1 MTSTTRRI
9 LVALAALCLMF
20 GLAACGDDN
29 SGGSGKTPATDNGG
43 DGGGG
48 GKAIAKDPANAS
60 KGTITVGSKNFTEQ
74 FILGEIY
81 AQTLEAQGFKVRR
94 RLNLGSEQIAY
105 KALKGGSID
114 MYPEYTGTA
123 LTSFFNVKTADV
135 PKDPDKAYEEAK
147 AQYAKNGITALK
159 RTPFQNT
166 YIIASTKA
174 TADKAGN
181 PKTVSELF
189 AKNPKLSISGFP
201 ECRQRQ
207 DCLLGLRSVFGFKG
221 KFVSSPG
228 KFSDLDQGQSDLTLA
243 FSTDP
248 QLALTDKYTAYE
260 DDKQFFP
267 PYNITLGVRNATV
280 KKIGQKAIDTLESV
294 QEGMTEEAM
303 RELNRRVELEKQEPK
318 AVAAA
323 YLKEEGF
330 VQ

>member
-1 MTSTTRRI
+1 MNSTYRRMLI
-9 LVALAALCLMF
+9 ALAALCLML
-20 GLAACGDDN
+20 GLAACGDDDKAD
-29 SGGSGKTPATDNGG
+29 SGSTGNAPATD
-43 DGGGG
+43 D
-48 GKAIAKDPANAS
+48 GKAIAKDPTNAS

-94 RLNLGSEQIAY
+94 RLNLGSEQVAY
-105 KALKGGSID
+105 KALKGGSIN

-123 LTSFFNVKTADV
+123 LTSFFKVKTADV
-135 PKDPDKAYEEAK
+135 PSDPDEAYEQAK
-147 AQYAKNGITALK
+147 AEYAKNGITALE

-166 YIIASTKA
+166 YIIASMKA

-181 PKTVSELF
+181 PETVTDLF
-189 AKNPKLSISGFP
+189 ADNPKLSISGFP

-207 DCLLGLRSVFGFKG
+207 DCLLGLRSEYGLKG
-221 KFVSSPG
+221 KFISSDG
-228 KFSDLDQGQSDLTLA
+228 KFSDLDGGQSDLTLA

-248 QLALTDKYTAYE
+248 QLALTDKYVAYE
-260 DDKQFFP
+260 DDKKFFP
-267 PYNITLGVRNATV
+267 PYNITLGITNKSVQTLGT
-280 KKIGQKAIDTLESV
+280 KTIDSLEAV

>member
-1 MTSTTRRI
+1 MTSITRRI

-20 GLAACGDDN
+20 GLAACGDD
-29 SGGSGKTPATDNGG
+29 D

-48 GKAIAKDPANAS
+48 GGGGAAATDDGKAIQSDPANAN

-81 AQTLEAQGFKVRR
+81 AQTLEAMGFQVRR
-94 RLNLGSEQIAY
+94 RLNLGSEQVAF
-105 KALKGGSID
+105 KALKSGSID

-123 LTSFFNVKTADV
+123 LTSFFDVKTADV
-135 PKDPDKAYEEAK
+135 PADADEAYDQAKDE
-147 AQYAKNGITALK
+147 YAASNITALA

-166 YIIASTKA
+166 YILASTKA
-174 TADKAGN
+174 TAEEQGN
-181 PKTVSELF
+181 PKTISELME
-189 AKNPKLSISGFP
+189 KNPNLSLSGFP

-207 DCLLGLRSVFGFKG
+207 DCLLGLRSEYGFKG
-221 KFVSSPG
+221 KFVSSDG

-248 QLALTDKYTAYE
+248 QLALEDKYAAYE
-260 DDKQFFP
+260 DDKKFFP
-267 PYNITLGVRNATV
+267 PYHITLGIRNSTV
-280 KKIGQKAIDTLESV
+280 QKLGQETIQTLELV
-294 QEGMTEEAM
+294 QEGMTEDAM

-318 AVAAA
+318 EVAAA

>member
-1 MTSTTRRI
+1 MNSTYRRI

-20 GLAACGDDN
+20 GLAACGDDDD
-29 SGGSGKTPATDNGG
+29 SGSSGSAPATDDG
-43 DGGGG
+43 DG
-48 GKAIAKDPANAS
+48 KVIASDPANAS
-60 KGTITVGSKNFTEQ
+60 KGTLTVASKNFTEQ
-74 FILGEIY
+74 YILGEIY

-94 RLNLGSEQIAY
+94 RLNLGSEQVAY
-105 KALKGGSID
+105 KALKSGSID

-123 LTSFFNVKTADV
+123 LTSFFKVKTVDV
-135 PKDPDKAYEEAK
+135 PKDADEAYEQAK
-147 AQYAKNGITALK
+147 AEYAKNNITALE

-166 YIIASTKA
+166 FIIASTKA

-189 AKNPKLSISGFP
+189 SKNPDLSISGFP
-201 ECRQRQ
+201 ECRQRG
-207 DCLLGLRSVFGFKG
+207 DCLLGLRSEYGFKG
-221 KFVSSPG
+221 KFVSSDG
-228 KFSDLDQGQSDLTLA
+228 KFSDLDGGQSDLTLA

-248 QLALTDKYTAYE
+248 QLALTDKYTGYE

-267 PYNITLGVRNATV
+267 PYNITLGIRNDTAE
-280 KKIGQKAIDTLESV
+280 KIGSEVVDTLVAV

-318 AVAAA
+318 VVAAA

-330 VQ
+330 VE